1 MPPALSRSPDFT
13 DNKASTLRSLL
24 HVINNDRDRNKHA
37 APKPAPRLQ
46 PPAPP
51 VGSPDINLEEL
62 KRLLIL
68 AKQTIREEREKIARL
83 RERMTKLHAFEDA
96 FFRNRDTL
104 EELRADRDL
113 WRQQAVAMSNW
124 LLGEPSLSIETT
136 GANDGSCR

>member
-1 MPPALSRSPDFT
+1 MPPALSRSPAFA

-46 PPAPP
+46 PLPET
-51 VGSPDINLEEL
+51 SDINLEEL

-124 LLGEPSLSIETT
+124 LLGEPSLSIGTT